1 MKSKKNITFIKILVL
16 ITFLLM
22 ITVNALANIIPING
36 LTTGEVSDY
45 YANLFAPAGI
55 TFAIWGVIYLLLAGY
70 TIYQLGFFQ
79 RDISPVKENLFQK
92 VGLYFSISSI
102 ANAVWILCWHYKAI
116 SSTVL
121 LMIVILFCLI
131 VIVLEIKKVDLSL
144 KDKLF
149 IKLPFSIYFG
159 WITIATIANVTTL
172 LVSIGWDG
180 FGISQEVWT
189 IIIILVG
196 LVIGVAT
203 TAVNRDIPYGLV
215 IIWAYIGIL
224 IKHKSPS
231 GFNGE
236 YPSIIITVIVSIL
249 VLSTTVAYV
258 FMPTKIKKIKSTS

>member
-1 MKSKKNITFIKILVL
+1 MKSKRNITFIKILVV

-22 ITVNALANIIPING
+22 ITVNALANILPING
-36 LTTGEVSDY
+36 ITTGEVSDY
-45 YANLFAPAGI
+45 YSNLFAPAGI
-55 TFAIWGVIYLLLAGY
+55 TFAVWGLIYLLLAAY
-70 TIYQLGFFQ
+70 TIYQLVFFQ
-79 RDISPVKENLFQK
+79 NDIGKAKENLFQK

-102 ANAVWILCWHYKAI
+102 ANTIWILCWHYMAI
-116 SSTVL
+116 PSTMVL
-121 LMIVILFCLI
+121 MVVILICLI
-131 VIVLEIKKVDLSL
+131 IIVLEIKKVEFSF

-236 YPSIIITVIVSIL
+236 YPAIIITVIVCIL
-249 VLSTTVAYV
+249 VLLTTVTYV
-258 FMPTKIKKIKSTS
+258 FMPTKIKKINSKS